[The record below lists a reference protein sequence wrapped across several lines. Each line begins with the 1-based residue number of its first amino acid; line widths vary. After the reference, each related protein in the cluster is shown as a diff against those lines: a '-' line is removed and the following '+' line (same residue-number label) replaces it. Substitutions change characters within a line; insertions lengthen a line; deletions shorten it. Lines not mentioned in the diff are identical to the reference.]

1 MAQEPRPTLLD
12 LEAALAADADR
23 TRRDEILATLVGEA
37 RAVKA
42 KLDRGLAPNQA
53 AAAQRLLQALYAAHQ
68 VVRSVWRF
76 HHAQ

>member
-12 LEAALAADADR
+12 LEAALAADDDR

-37 RAVKA
+37 REVKA
-42 KLDRGLAPNQA
+42 RLDRGLAPNQA